1 MANTINQK
9 ALDLL
14 QEAALTSSLV
24 KKDERASGVVDEE
37 HMYPTT
43 KAETDRMD
51 DLLNQAQ
58 AAVEDPNEETFR
70 EKYEQLDAIVD
81 WSYGRYRTWTWGLVI
96 AVLLFAA
103 ILFYIRHQQI
113 KKADEYKAV
122 AAQIEAWTPCD
133 TTITWEKCA
142 TEGRNYDKRYTT
154 ANQWKAYELS
164 IKKYEY
170 ERYEKNIKDYAHS
183 ADTASTAEAKEKYLK
198 SKQYS
203 IEQAEKYK
211 HDFDSLAS
219 LDFEGVQQMALN
231 NALKS
236 ASGAKSDSHF
246 FLFNMILLLILIALY
261 IWTGYVYGYDLTRH
275 TTRDKIFGWLRK
287 ATFWLAGVF
296 FGTGFLMQ
304 LFAPDSIVK
313 NLATGQTRRETDLGG
328 TFLNIVFKLGLMAIG
343 AAIFI
348 FISTFLMFIETV
360 FGLATKIRNLIRNKK
375 TAPTAPVA
383 AE

>member
-14 QEAALTSSLV
+14 QEASLTSSLV
-24 KKDERASGVVDEE
+24 KKDERASGIVDEE

-51 DLLNQAQ
+51 DLLKQAQ
-58 AAVEDPNEETFR
+58 AAAEDPNEETFR

-81 WSYGRYRTWTWGLVI
+81 WSYGRYRTWTWGLI
-96 AVLLFAA
+96 LGVLTFAA
-103 ILFYIRHQQI
+103 LLFYIRHQQE
-113 KKADEYKAV
+113 KKADEYKAF

-133 TTITWEKCA
+133 TTISWEKCV

-164 IKKYEY
+164 IMKSEY

-183 ADTASTAEAKEKYLK
+183 ADTAKTAEAKEKYLK

-203 IEQAEKYK
+203 IEMAERYK

-219 LDFEGVQQMALN
+219 LDFEGVHQMALN
-231 NALKS
+231 KAQKS
-236 ASGAKSDSHF
+236 ASGAKTDSHF

-261 IWTGYVYGYDLTRH
+261 VWTGYVYGYDLTRH
-275 TTRDKIFGWLRK
+275 ATRDKIFGWLRK
-287 ATFWLAGVF
+287 ATLWLAGVF
-296 FGTGFLMQ
+296 FGTGFFMQ
-304 LFAPDSIVK
+304 LFAPDYIVK
-313 NLATGQTRRETDLGG
+313 DLVTGHTHRETNLGG
-328 TFLNIVFKLGLMAIG
+328 TVWNIFFKLGLMAIG

-348 FISTFLMFIETV
+348 FISTLLMFIETV

-375 TAPTAPVA
+375 ANQAEPVA